1 MAGWDSQLLDGA
13 FGWGTFKD
21 HLVATGGHPLVT
33 AEDLCCSPLLG
44 TNGKYIFDT
53 IVAHDLF
60 LQKHGRKVYDAI
72 LTHVT
77 RVLALFDAASMT
89 TPEQFAIGTPYL
101 HDIGTAAMTD
111 MTPLVGKSA
120 YNYKDEAVIR
130 KNIFSPTKLNR
141 QQQLS
146 CAFLADQQT
155 QACVVG
161 GFAKGTIDT
170 AKFLAENKILPPYA
184 KNLALHQKAKNKS
197 GTQAYINS
205 TYVREAPEL
214 LPGVTL
220 ASLKTRGPGPEAVL
234 PSPAATKCVLRQ
246 VLTATAA
253 TFGDGHSPGG
263 AYLDGMECGWAIPA
277 PPAGKLLKLSFSLF
291 SCEVDMDYLNVYTGD
306 NATGGVLLGHYT
318 GRMSEHVVANGGT
331 IPSVASA
338 TGMFV
343 TWKTDTIMSRSW
355 INADVDGFT
364 ASYNSEIAGC
374 SMDGEC
380 GSATAAGTCNARTG
394 LCICS
399 PGYGGADCSYGSC
412 FGTVTLLG
420 KGVLKSQAPV
430 RTSSRNNARCVWEL
444 DTGNLA
450 NVVSLRFDRFDLED
464 KFDTLRVYSYSDT
477 SVKTLLRE
485 FSGSAHTPGLIVRS
499 PGRRLMVEF
508 SSDAIHMSS
517 GFEITFESKP
527 ADKDCEEDADCS
539 GGSGTC
545 NKNMNMCDCKPGFMG
560 KQCGCGSGLAS
571 CSTSSE
577 VGLAPTVISA
587 NPSILSPKGG
597 VVSIIGRRF
606 RPGIVTILVADK
618 ICAAPVFK
626 SDTVVECHVPPGVGG
641 PHKVIVTCNGI
652 PSAPRSIFSYNLPL
666 IVGISK
672 AWIAEG
678 SKLLVTGGHFVK
690 KSTMCRVKGFIDE
703 SLAIVTDET
712 HLQCNIAYS
721 DTTADRVGTLEQL
734 EVSNDGGGRW
744 VSGVTINSPVEWNG
758 GTLIPVLPR
767 TVTYP
772 AEVVIGAIIPTDVF
786 LDPAR
791 AAKYVEDTSRAY
803 YMAAATVNT
812 GENYFPGDTRL
823 RIEVLPVDP
832 GAVVDVASS
841 FARQGV
847 KTNATSSSKYYNG
860 LSWSDSRPR
869 TNIIGMVGCYW
880 SSNAIPAA
888 RALAPFQLP
897 LVGMDAWSSVLDNAT
912 EFPFFVR
919 VGNANSEVVKV
930 LGSYFRSMDWN
941 RIAVVTDDDAFSSD
955 FGLGVANDMKE
966 NGGTILYHGMF
977 KMLPTRGVVD
987 KLGDIH
993 HNGTKDIRS
1002 HLLRARKEKALIIC
1016 VAAKGEIGN
1025 IALYSAL
1032 EETGYFD
1039 AGNAIIVSE
1048 MMDLSSEYI
1057 ANGKQ
1062 RVDGMVHMTVEE
1074 PHKCRAAKCPHE
1086 TCGASCVASQRHMN
1100 QAYDAVIALATA
1112 VAPLFRDGG
1121 EYYVAGN
1128 LERRLAAMR
1137 ALRATSLSSDIA
1149 ASGLLEL
1156 QGPPSN
1162 NRDKWNFRYGNERGI
1177 LRVLVCLPVVNC
1189 VCCTMSPTCTF
1200 DWSLCV
1206 LSCRGFF
1213 YVPAPFIILNSSS
1226 LFQPQVYALERP
1238 RLTKC
1243 RCGADQ
1249 KGRLQIGQIESGVAR
1264 QDNTDPDG
1272 HNKIRPEEFIHR
1284 LGYGDSVG
1292 HADTSTRVAHV
1303 CAAGHRRGQRQR
1315 LPSSLHLPNVGGR
1328 LYRERK
1334 RQNRRRIQRH

>member
-1 MAGWDSQLLDGA
+1 MALINPAAIMAGWDSQLLDGA
-13 FGWGTFKD
+13 FGWGVFKD
-21 HLVATGGHPLVT
+21 HLVATGGHTLVT

-44 TNGKYIFDT
+44 TNGKSIFDT

-89 TPEQFAIGTPYL
+89 TPELFAIGTPYL

-120 YNYKDEAVIR
+120 YNYKDEAMIR
-130 KNIFSPTKLNR
+130 ETIFLYTKLNL

-155 QACVVG
+155 QACVAG

-184 KNLALHQKAKNKS
+184 KNLALHQQAENKS

-205 TYVREAPEL
+205 TYVREALAL
-214 LPGVTL
+214 LPGSMSL

-234 PSPAATKCVLRQ
+234 PSPAATKCVSRQ

-277 PPAGKLLKLSFSLF
+277 PPAGKLLALSFSLF
-291 SCEVDMDYLNVYTGD
+291 SCEVGMDYLNVYTGD

-318 GRMSEHVVANGGT
+318 GRMSGHVVANGGN
-331 IPSVASA
+331 IPAVASA

-343 TWKTDTIMSRSW
+343 TWKTDNIMSRSW
-355 INADVDGFT
+355 INPDEDGFT
-364 ASYNSEIAGC
+364 ASYNSETAGC
-374 SMDGEC
+374 SIDGEC

-399 PGYGGADCSYGSC
+399 PGYGGWDCSYGSC

-420 KGVLKSQAPV
+420 EGVLKSQAPV
-430 RTSSRNNARCVWEL
+430 RTTSRNNARCVWEL
-444 DTGNLA
+444 DTGKLA
-450 NVVSLRFDRFDLED
+450 NVVSLRFERFDLED
-464 KFDTLRVYSYSDT
+464 KFDTLRLYSYTDT

-485 FSGSAHTPGLIVRS
+485 FSGSAHAPGLIVRS
-499 PGRRLMVEF
+499 PGRRLTVEF

-527 ADKDCEEDADCS
+527 GDKDCEEDADCS

-545 NKNMNMCDCKPGFMG
+545 NKKMNICDCKPEFSGT
-560 KQCGCGSGLAS
+560 QCECGSGLAS
-571 CSTSSE
+571 CSTSTE
-577 VGLAPTVISA
+577 VVFTPTVISA

-597 VVSIIGRRF
+597 VMSIIGNKF
-606 RPGIVTILVADK
+606 RPGIVTVLVADK
-618 ICAAPVFK
+618 ICVAPVFK
-626 SDTVVECHVPPGVGG
+626 SDTLVECHVPPGVGG

-666 IVGISK
+666 IYGISK

-678 SKLLVTGGHFVK
+678 SKLMVTGGHFVK
-690 KSTMCRVKGFIDE
+690 DSTKCRIKGFIDE
-703 SLAIVTDET
+703 SLAIVIDET
-712 HLQCNIAYS
+712 HIQCNIEYS
-721 DTTADRVGTLEQL
+721 DTTADRVGMLEQL

-744 VSGVTINSPVEWNG
+744 VSGVTINAPVEWNG
-758 GTLIPVLPR
+758 GTLIPVSPR

-772 AEVVIGAIIPTDVF
+772 AEVVIGAIIPTDTF
-786 LDPAR
+786 SDPAR
-791 AAKYVEDTSRAY
+791 AAKYVEDLSRAY
-803 YMAAATVNT
+803 DIAAATVNK
-812 GENYFPGDTRL
+812 GENYFLGDTRL
-823 RIEVLPVDP
+823 RIEVLSVDP
-832 GAVVDVASS
+832 GAVVDVAST

-847 KTNATSSSKYYNG
+847 ITNATSSSAYYKG
-860 LSWSDSRPR
+860 LSWSDARPR
-869 TNIIGMVGCYW
+869 TNIVGVVGCYW

-897 LVGMDAWSSVLDNAT
+897 MVAMDAWSSVLDNAT
-912 EFPFFVR
+912 DFPYFVR
-919 VGNANSEVVKV
+919 VGPANSDVSKV
-930 LGSYFRSMDWN
+930 FGAYFRSMGWN
-941 RIAVVTDDDAFSSD
+941 RIAVVTDDDAFTSD
-955 FGLGVANDMKE
+955 FGLGVANDMKKH
-966 NGGTILYHGMF
+966 GGTILYHGLF
-977 KMLPTRGVVD
+977 KMLPTLGVVD
-987 KLGDIH
+987 KLGEIH
-993 HNGTKDIRS
+993 KNGTKDISS
-1002 HLLRARKEKALIIC
+1002 HLLRARKEKALIIF
-1016 VAAKGEIGN
+1016 VSAKGDVGN

-1039 AGNAIIVSE
+1039 AGNAIVVGY
-1048 MMDLSSEYI
+1048 MMDLTSEHI

-1062 RVDGMVHMTVEE
+1062 RVDGMVHMTVGE

-1086 TCGASCVASQRHMN
+1086 TCGTSCVASQRHMN

-1112 VAPLFRDGG
+1112 VAPLFRNGG
-1121 EYYVAGN
+1121 EDYVAGN
-1128 LERRLAAMR
+1128 PESRLAAMR

-1156 QGPPSN
+1156 QGRPSN
-1162 NRDKWNFRYGNERGI
+1162 NREKWNFG
-1177 LRVLVCLPVVNC
+1177 
-1189 VCCTMSPTCTF
+1189 
-1200 DWSLCV
+1200 
-1206 LSCRGFF
+1206 
-1213 YVPAPFIILNSSS
+1213 YVDIYELN
-1226 LFQPQVYALERP
+1226 
-1238 RLTKC
+1238 
-1243 RCGADQ
+1243 
-1249 KGRLQIGQIESGVAR
+1249 
-1264 QDNTDPDG
+1264 
-1272 HNKIRPEEFIHR
+1272 
-1284 LGYGDSVG
+1284 GY
-1292 HADTSTRVAHV
+1292 
-1303 CAAGHRRGQRQR
+1303 
-1315 LPSSLHLPNVGGR
+1315 
-1328 LYRERK
+1328 
-1334 RQNRRRIQRH
+1334 